1 MSAKNIQTEI
11 RDANLS
17 YLMLAQ
23 QMIRSDKAAAI
34 FRLGINESVANNLEH
49 LSNSQVINLSS
60 GASMLMRF
68 RFDNAAVL
76 SMLTNEKKELA
87 NSRAHTA
94 ILLAGQAM
102 PEAVRHDGS
111 ASPVKL

>member
-1 MSAKNIQTEI
+1 MTSRKMQSEI
-11 RDANLS
+11 RDANLC

-34 FRLGINESVANNLEH
+34 FCLGINESVANNLDN
-49 LSNSQVINLSS
+49 LSNAQVLQLSS
-60 GASMLMRF
+60 GASMLMHF

-76 SMLTNEKKELA
+76 NMLTHEKKGLA

-94 ILLAGQAM
+94 ILLAGQNM
-102 PEAVRHDGS
+102 PETA
-111 ASPVKL
+111 